1 MARGTQGLLTLPINL
16 WPAETRLLLGLIAT
30 WSVFGLLVL
39 ASASWWVSQQ
49 ELGDALYTIKRQLIW
64 MLAGW
69 ALFSVVVRTPLK
81 RWLQLA
87 APALLIGTGL
97 VAQPPLRIFE
107 RRSTASRSVSSF
119 LQKVKRT

>member
-49 ELGDALYTIKRQLIW
+49 ELGDAQRGSDEVLPHG
-64 MLAGW
+64 LA
-69 ALFSVVVRTPLK
+69 LCEVS
-81 RWLQLA
+81 
-87 APALLIGTGL
+87 
-97 VAQPPLRIFE
+97 
-107 RRSTASRSVSSF
+107 RRF
-119 LQKVKRT
+119 

>member
-64 MLAGW
+64 ML
-69 ALFSVVVRTPLK
+69 
-81 RWLQLA
+81 Q
-87 APALLIGTGL
+87 
-97 VAQPPLRIFE
+97 
-107 RRSTASRSVSSF
+107 
-119 LQKVKRT
+119 

>member
-1 MARGTQGLLTLPINL
+1 MNLTYKNLARPVPGFFLSLPGCLGFSCTAEWAIRRLGMARGAQDFLPLPINL
-16 WPAETRLLLGLIAT
+16 WPAETRLLLGLVAT

-69 ALFSVVVRTPLK
+69 ALFSVVV
-81 RWLQLA
+81 
-87 APALLIGTGL
+87 
-97 VAQPPLRIFE
+97 
-107 RRSTASRSVSSF
+107 
-119 LQKVKRT
+119 